1 MRVTLPTTELLE
13 ALRPLVPGHVQL
25 ELWDWAAPVA
35 GPVDLAVLPYMA
47 PASVLDVL
55 AGSQVS
61 AVQAQSLGFD
71 NMAEHL
77 PEGITLSNAVGV
89 HEGAT
94 GELAAALVLSGL
106 RDLPRSVD
114 QQRAS
119 VWEQYWTPGLLGRTV
134 LVLGVGGVGAAV
146 ADRLRPFEVDMV
158 RAASRA
164 RDDEHGH
171 IHGTDELPQLV
182 AEADVIVIGLPL
194 TDQTRGLFDEHL
206 IGTMKQGALLVNV
219 GRGAI
224 VDTGALVKACA
235 AGRIIAALDVM
246 DPEPLPAEHP
256 LWATPG
262 VTIVPHLGGRTTSMD
277 ARVQKLVADQ
287 VNRLAAGGAL
297 AHRVL

>member
-89 HEGAT
+89 HEGVT

-119 VWEQYWTPGLLGRTV
+119 VWEQYWTPGLLGCTV

-256 LWATPG
+256 LWTTAG

>member
-256 LWATPG
+256 LWTTAG

>member
-47 PASVLDVL
+47 SASVLDVL

-89 HEGAT
+89 HEGVT

-119 VWEQYWTPGLLGRTV
+119 VWEQYWTPGLLGCTV

-206 IGTMKQGALLVNV
+206 IGTMKPGALLVNV

-256 LWATPG
+256 LWTTAG

>member
-1 MRVTLPTTELLE
+1 MRVTLPTSELLE

-25 ELWDWAAPVA
+25 ELWDWTAPVA

-47 PASVLDVL
+47 PASLLDVL

-77 PEGITLSNAVGV
+77 PEGIALSNAVGV
-89 HEGAT
+89 HEGVT

-206 IGTMKQGALLVNV
+206 IGTMKPGALLVNV

-224 VDTGALVKACA
+224 VDTDALVAACA

-256 LWATPG
+256 LWTTPG
-262 VTIVPHLGGRTTSMD
+262 VMIVPHLGGRTTSMD

-287 VNRLAAGGAL
+287 VNRLVAGEAL